1 MVMVGYGCF
10 GDTVM
15 WGGWRGEKSRKE
27 ERCSDNS
34 TILGQRQ
41 KPERKEKEA

>member
-1 MVMVGYGCF
+1 MVAMMVMVGYGCF

-27 ERCSDNS
+27 GKKNDKRVESS
-34 TILGQRQ
+34 WQ
-41 KPERKEKEA
+41 